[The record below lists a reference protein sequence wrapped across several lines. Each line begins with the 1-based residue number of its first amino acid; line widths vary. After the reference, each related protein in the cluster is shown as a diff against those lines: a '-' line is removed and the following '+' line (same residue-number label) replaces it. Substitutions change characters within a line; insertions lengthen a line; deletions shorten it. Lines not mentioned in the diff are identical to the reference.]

1 MQTPSVDGHSVE
13 SEIKNS
19 MRISGRKSIGGTAPI
34 TGVTRSS
41 SQDKV
46 EKNTSSVLPKNDDV
60 ELSASSREVDKAKSL
75 LEAMPDIRAE
85 KVQEIKPL
93 VENGSYKVASARVAK
108 KMVDSALRESV
119 NVRKN
124 KR

>member
-1 MQTPSVDGHSVE
+1 
-13 SEIKNS
+13 
-19 MRISGRKSIGGTAPI
+19 MRISGRSKSVGGASPL
-34 TGVTRSS
+34 TGAARSS

-46 EKNTSSVLPKNDDV
+46 DSLAASVLPRNDDV
-60 ELSASSREVDKAKSL
+60 ELSDSSREVDKAKSL
-75 LEAMPDIRAE
+75 LSAMPDTRME

-93 VENGSYKVASARVAK
+93 VENGSYQIASGRVAK

-119 NVRKN
+119 NVRKQ